1 LILRAPDPLQ
11 ERNSWMIFIRVIR
24 SKDSKSELTGKSVA
38 GGPSTIGLGIG
49 VLASVVYAIKL
60 MSKK

>member
-1 LILRAPDPLQ
+1 MATKSEITVGGLLVVAGILIGSGVGQ
-11 ERNSWMIFIRVIR
+11 MI
-24 SKDSKSELTGKSVA
+24 SELTGKSVT

-49 VLASVVYAIKL
+49 VLAAVVYAIKL